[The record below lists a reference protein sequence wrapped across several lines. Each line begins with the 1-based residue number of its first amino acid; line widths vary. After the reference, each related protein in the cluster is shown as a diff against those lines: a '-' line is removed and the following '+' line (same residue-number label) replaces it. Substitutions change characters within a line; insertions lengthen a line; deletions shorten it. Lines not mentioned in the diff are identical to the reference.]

1 MKRKQGIGFAR
12 ATGVLLAG
20 ILVMFAGGASAHCDS
35 MTGPVVPDARAAL
48 ESGDLAPVLKWIM
61 PEYEAEVSD
70 AFQRAVE
77 VRALGEDARELA
89 DRYFLET
96 LIRVHREGEG
106 APYTGLKDDPAA
118 PIVQMAD
125 QALADGSVEGMMEK
139 INRHLASVV
148 GEKFQA
154 ALEAGKNGTGP
165 SLFGVVGVVWTG
177 RDDNAPMDKIVG
189 GGAPAIIWREAMSR
203 ALEGR
208 HPPIEIQTTPSEPEE
223 SDPLAALIKNDT

>member
-1 MKRKQGIGFAR
+1 MKMDHGTRIMRLTGIFL
-12 ATGVLLAG
+12 TG
-20 ILVMFAGGASAHCDS
+20 ILVMIAGSAFAHCDS

-48 ESGDLAPVLKWIM
+48 ESGDIAPVLKWIM

-89 DRYFLET
+89 RRYFLET

-125 QALADGSVEGMMEK
+125 RALADGSVDGMIEK
-139 INRHLASVV
+139 INQHLASVV
-148 GEKFQA
+148 EEKFRK
-154 ALEAGKNGTGP
+154 ALEAGENKDR
-165 SLFGVVGVVWTG
+165 SV
-177 RDDNAPMDKIVG
+177 
-189 GGAPAIIWREAMSR
+189 E
-203 ALEGR
+203 EGR
-208 HPPIEIQTTPSEPEE
+208 EFV
-223 SDPLAALIKNDT
+223 AAYVTYVHYVEGVHDAIVATGHHQAEQNRDTGHAH

>member
-77 VRALGEDARELA
+77 VRALGDDARELA

-125 QALADGSVEGMMEK
+125 QALADGSVEGMIEK

-148 GEKFQA
+148 AEKFQA
-154 ALEAGKNGTGP
+154 VLEAGKNKDRSAEAGREFVAAYVTYVHYVE
-165 SLFGVVGVVWTG
+165 GVH
-177 RDDNAPMDKIVG
+177 DAIVASG
-189 GGAPAIIWREAMSR
+189 GHHAE
-203 ALEGR
+203 
-208 HPPIEIQTTPSEPEE
+208 HN
-223 SDPLAALIKNDT
+223 SDPGHAH

>member
-1 MKRKQGIGFAR
+1 MKRKQGIGLAR
-12 ATGVLLAG
+12 ATGVLLTG

-48 ESGDLAPVLKWIM
+48 ESGDLDPVLKWIM

-77 VRALGEDARELA
+77 VRALGDDARELA

-154 ALEAGKNGTGP
+154 ALEAGKNKDRSAEAGREFVAAYVTYVHYVE
-165 SLFGVVGVVWTG
+165 GVH
-177 RDDNAPMDKIVG
+177 DAIVASG
-189 GGAPAIIWREAMSR
+189 GHHAE
-203 ALEGR
+203 
-208 HPPIEIQTTPSEPEE
+208 HN
-223 SDPLAALIKNDT
+223 SDSGHAH